1 MLKRVH
7 RGLAADR
14 VCVTTLVLATVV
26 ACSAGV
32 ARTGVGPVDLAAE
45 ALPAFVFGEFGGVS
59 RATLETSA
67 LPYKVVATALIIR
80 EERTRTTRLGRA
92 DIPSVYRQ
100 FGFLYPAR
108 IANWPPNVPAPRF
121 ERPIGTVGHT
131 LVGPTALVRVDAVNI
146 GCATCHSGPLYGS
159 DGRATDSVWVG
170 SPNTSINLEAYTQ
183 AVYQGLKLAMAD
195 PTGFRHRIVALF
207 PETGSRERF
216 TLHRFLL
223 PRIAKRLREFAAAGD
238 APLPFSNGAPGIT
251 NGVAALKRMLGVPRH
266 DPGLAEVGFTSIP
279 DLSTRAL
286 RSSLLSDG
294 VYAPIGADRFAP
306 RDRAHIGPSHLD
318 SLAQIVAFFTVSTMG
333 VTADVGEKAIPAIR
347 PVVAWLATGY
357 TSPPFPGPIDTA
369 RMRAG
374 EVLFSTRCASC
385 HGTYAEGRPRSL
397 ESFPN
402 RFVAQE
408 SIGTD
413 SMRWQMVDSLLLIKL
428 RNNAYARH
436 MTSART
442 GGYVAPILSGLWAT
456 APYLHNG
463 SVPTIW
469 QLMTPSERPA
479 EFELGGHALDYDKL
493 GIAARPDEDGVYRY
507 PSGYTPWSTPEL
519 YDTRKPGMSNRGHE
533 RQFAGLTE
541 DEKRALIE
549 YLKTL

>member
-1 MLKRVH
+1 MSEILPRLTAVM
-7 RGLAADR
+7 
-14 VCVTTLVLATVV
+14 TLLLATAV
-26 ACSAGV
+26 ACRGGGAP
-32 ARTGVGPVDLAAE
+32 TGAEPVDLAAE

-80 EERTRTTRLGRA
+80 EERNRTTTLGRA
-92 DIPSVYRQ
+92 DISAVYRQ

-108 IANWPPNVPAPRF
+108 IANWPANVPAPRF

-131 LVGPTALVRVDAVNI
+131 IVGPTAFVRVDAVNI

-159 DGRATDSVWVG
+159 DGRVTDTVWVG
-170 SPNTSINLEAYTQ
+170 APNASINLEAYTQ

-195 PTGFRHRIVALF
+195 REKFRHRIIALF

-216 TLHRFLL
+216 TLEHFLL
-223 PRIAKRLREFAAAGD
+223 PRVAKRLREFAAAGD

-251 NGVAALKRMLGVPRH
+251 NGVAALKRMLGIPQRDSGVA
-266 DPGLAEVGFTSIP
+266 DVGFTSIP

-286 RSSLLSDG
+286 RSSLLYDG
-294 VYAPIGADRFAP
+294 VYTPIGADRFAP
-306 RDRAHIGPSHLD
+306 RDRAHIRTQHLD

-357 TSPPFPGPIDTA
+357 TSPPFPGPIDTVQ
-369 RMRAG
+369 MRAG
-374 EVLFSTRCASC
+374 EALFSARCASC

-408 SIGTD
+408 KLGTD
-413 SMRWQMVDSLLLIKL
+413 SMRWQMVDSLLLMKL
-428 RNNAYARH
+428 RSTAYARH
-436 MTSART
+436 MVSART

-456 APYLHNG
+456 GPYLHNG

-479 EFELGGHALDYDKL
+479 EFEVGGHALDYDKL
-493 GIAARPDEDGVYRY
+493 GIAGRPDSGGVYRY
-507 PSGYTPWSTPEL
+507 PSGYTPWSTPER
-519 YDTRKPGMSNRGHE
+519 YDTRKPGMSNQGHE
-533 RQFAGLTE
+533 QQFVGLTE
-541 DEKRALIE
+541 NEKRALIE